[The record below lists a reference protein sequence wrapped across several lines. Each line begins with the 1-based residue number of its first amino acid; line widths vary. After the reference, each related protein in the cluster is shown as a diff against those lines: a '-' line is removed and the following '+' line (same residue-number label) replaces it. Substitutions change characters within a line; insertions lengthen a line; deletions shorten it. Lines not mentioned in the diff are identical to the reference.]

1 MSDLPKAYDPS
12 LVEEKWQSR
21 WIEEGCFKADPASE
35 KPAYSVVIP
44 PPNVTGVLHLGHVLN
59 NTIQD
64 ILVRRA
70 RQKGYEALW
79 LPGTDHAGIA
89 TQVRVEKDL
98 KQTTGRS
105 RHDLGREAFLE
116 KVWEWKEKHG
126 GIIINQLHKLGC
138 SCDWDRERFTMD
150 EEYTKAVGQVFIELF
165 KEGLI
170 YRGRRMVN
178 WCPVSLTALS
188 DEEVIMTEQKSK
200 LYTVLYKLE
209 DGSGALHV
217 ATTRPET
224 IMADVAVAVNP
235 KDPRYAHLI
244 GKNVMRPL
252 NPTPIPIIGDE
263 YVEIE
268 FGTGALKITPAHDK
282 ADFEIGRKFNL
293 EIIDILT
300 PDGHINCPEVPELHG
315 MDRFDA
321 RRKSV
326 EMLEA
331 SGLMVNVEDYDNK
344 VGFSER
350 ANVPIEPRL
359 SMQWFLKYPCV
370 KEAADAVAG
379 GDITFRPARWAKTY
393 AHWLENI
400 QDWCISRQLWWGHRI
415 PVWYRKDKAEE
426 LRNAPA
432 LDASALEQ
440 GFLYVGTEP
449 PQDPDNWIQDNDVM
463 DTWFS
468 SWLWP
473 FSTMDEETRAKFYP
487 TTDLVTGPDIIFFW
501 VARMIMAGYRF
512 QHDKPFSNVFFTSI
526 IRDKIGRKMSKSLG
540 NSPDPLDL
548 IANYG
553 ADGLRFGLMR
563 IAPTGTD
570 VRFDEN
576 QISEGRNFANKLYN
590 ATRFRL
596 MQGDAR
602 GETAPHYSSVHIS
615 IISKLKQL
623 HADVEKAL
631 ADYEFNALIQTL
643 YQFFWNEYCDR
654 FLEAVKGD
662 LKDGADPAAQAAT
675 LTTMDTVLRHYL
687 ALLHP
692 VMPHITEELWASLGF
707 AESNGMI
714 MAGYRFQH
722 DKPFSNVFFTS
733 IIRDK
738 IGRKMSKSLGNSPD
752 PLDLI
757 ANYGA
762 DGLRF
767 GLMRIAPTGT
777 DVRFDE
783 NQISEGRNF
792 ANKLYNATRF
802 RLMQGDARGETAPH
816 YSSVHI
822 SIISKLKQLHADVEK
837 ALADYEFNAL
847 IQTLYQFFWN
857 EYCDRFLEAVKG
869 DLKDGADPAAQAAT
883 LTTMDTVLRHYLAL
897 LHPVMPHITEELWA
911 SLGFAESNG
920 GLPLMRTPL
929 PSAENLLAGLD
940 ESRITLA
947 NTQAAALYETANKAR
962 NLKAEYD
969 LSNNKNVSFI
979 LKTPHDVP
987 QDILSR
993 LAILANAK
1001 SVIRDAA
1008 YSSPKGTPAALTPLG
1023 ELFLPLEGLID
1034 VEAEKERLGRELDK
1048 IAREIAKSA
1057 AKLGNAGFVERAPA
1071 EVVNQEKA
1079 RLADWEAKQ
1088 SQLKGMLDSLS

>member
-1 MSDLPKAYDPS
+1 MQIADKYSPQEIEQKWYDY
-12 LVEEKWQSR
+12 
-21 WIEEGCFKADPASE
+21 WIDNRLFHSE
-35 KPAYSVVIP
+35 PDGREPYTIVIP
-44 PPNVTGVLHLGHVLN
+44 PPNVTGMLHMGHMLN
-59 NTIQD
+59 NTLQD
-64 ILVRRA
+64 VLIRRA
-70 RQKGYEALW
+70 RMSGKNACW
-79 LPGTDHAGIA
+79 VPGMDHASIA
-89 TQVRVEKDL
+89 TEAKVVAMLHEKGIEKSSL
-98 KQTTGRS
+98 S
-105 RHDLGREAFLE
+105 REEFLE
-116 KVWEWKEKHG
+116 YAWEWKEKYG
-126 GIIINQLHKLGC
+126 GMILKQLRKLGA
-138 SCDWDRERFTMD
+138 SCDWERTCFTMD
-150 EEYTKAVGQVFIELF
+150 EPRTESVIKVFCDLYE
-165 KEGLI
+165 KGKI
-170 YRGRRMVN
+170 YRGVRMVN
-178 WCPVSLTALS
+178 WDPAAQTALS
-188 DEEVIMTEQKSK
+188 DEEVVFKESHGK
-200 LYTVLYKLE
+200 LYYLRYLVE
-209 DGSGALHV
+209 GSDKAVIV

-224 IMADVAVAVNP
+224 ILGDTALCVNP
-235 KDPRYAHLI
+235 NDPRYGWLPAGARVI
-244 GKNVMRPL
+244 VPL
-252 NPTPIPIIGDE
+252 VNRAIPVIRDE
-263 YVEIE
+263 YVDIE
-268 FGTGALKITPAHDK
+268 FGTGALKVTPAHDVNDYMLGEK
-282 ADFEIGRKFNL
+282 YNL
-293 EIIDILT
+293 EVIDIFND
-300 PDGHINCPEVPELHG
+300 DGTINDKVGLYVG
-315 MDRFDA
+315 MDRFDV
-321 RRKSV
+321 RRKI
-326 EMLEA
+326 EGDLAAAGLLEKT
-331 SGLMVNVEDYDNK
+331 EDYTNN
-344 VGFSER
+344 VGYSER
-350 ANVPIEPRL
+350 TGVAIEPKL
-359 SMQWFLKYPCV
+359 SMQWFLSMGQLAEPATKAVMEDAIRFVPEKY
-370 KEAADAVAG
+370 KN
-379 GDITFRPARWAKTY
+379 TY
-393 AHWLENI
+393 RHWMENI
-400 QDWCISRQLWWGHRI
+400 KDWCISRQLWWGQRI
-415 PVWYRKDKAEE
+415 PAWYLPQGGFVVAPTAGEALEKA
-426 LRNAPA
+426 RAKTG
-432 LDASALEQ
+432 DASLQ
-440 GFLYVGTEP
+440 PSDLR
-449 PQDPDNWIQDNDVM
+449 QDDDVL

-473 FSTMDEETRAKFYP
+473 ISVFDGIRNPGNREISYYYP
-487 TTDLVTGPDIIFFW
+487 TNDLVTGPDIIFFW

-615 IISKLKQL
+615 IISRLKQL

-631 ADYEFNALIQTL
+631 ADYEFNSLIQTL

-662 LKDGADPAAQAAT
+662 LKDGADPAA
-675 LTTMDTVLRHYL
+675 R
-687 ALLHP
+687 
-692 VMPHITEELWASLGF
+692 
-707 AESNGMI
+707 
-714 MAGYRFQH
+714 
-722 DKPFSNVFFTS
+722 
-733 IIRDK
+733 
-738 IGRKMSKSLGNSPD
+738 
-752 PLDLI
+752 
-757 ANYGA
+757 
-762 DGLRF
+762 
-767 GLMRIAPTGT
+767 
-777 DVRFDE
+777 
-783 NQISEGRNF
+783 
-792 ANKLYNATRF
+792 
-802 RLMQGDARGETAPH
+802 
-816 YSSVHI
+816 
-822 SIISKLKQLHADVEK
+822 
-837 ALADYEFNAL
+837 
-847 IQTLYQFFWN
+847 
-857 EYCDRFLEAVKG
+857 
-869 DLKDGADPAAQAAT
+869 AAT

-979 LKTPHDVP
+979 LKTPHNVP

-1001 SVIRDAA
+1001 SVIRDEA

>member
-1 MSDLPKAYDPS
+1 MDINKFTEKAREAVTQAQSIAVGMGHQDIDSEHLALALIRQEQGIVPRI
-12 LVEEKWQSR
+12 LEQMGVQTAALAVAVEEKLRKRPSVSGGGMDPNRISITQRLAKVLGDAENESR
-21 WIEEGCFKADPASE
+21 RMKDEYVSVDHLFAALAENAPGTPLGEVFKEYNISRASFGQAME
-35 KPAYSVVIP
+35 SLRGGAR
-44 PPNVTGVLHLGHVLN
+44 VTSPTPEDTVEALSKYAR
-59 NTIQD
+59 D
-64 ILVRRA
+64 LVEAA
-70 RQKGYEALW
+70 RQGKMDPVIGRDAEIRRVVRILSRRTKNNPVLIGEAGVGKTAIV
-79 LPGTDHAGIA
+79 P
-89 TQVRVEKDL
+89 V
-98 KQTTGRS
+98 
-105 RHDLGREAFLE
+105 LGRE
-116 KVWEWKEKHG
+116 
-126 GIIINQLHKLGC
+126 
-138 SCDWDRERFTMD
+138 
-150 EEYTKAVGQVFIELF
+150 
-165 KEGLI
+165 
-170 YRGRRMVN
+170 
-178 WCPVSLTALS
+178 
-188 DEEVIMTEQKSK
+188 
-200 LYTVLYKLE
+200 
-209 DGSGALHV
+209 
-217 ATTRPET
+217 
-224 IMADVAVAVNP
+224 
-235 KDPRYAHLI
+235 
-244 GKNVMRPL
+244 
-252 NPTPIPIIGDE
+252 IPIIADS
-263 YVEIE
+263 YVDRE
-268 FGTGALKITPAHDK
+268 FGTGALKVTPCHDHNDWALGKKHDLEFLQVIDEDGIMK
-282 ADFEIGRKFNL
+282 AESGLYAGLKKEDCRTKIVADIEAAGDLLAVEDLDNSVGHCYRCHTVVEPHVSTQWFVATTKMAPAARKA
-293 EIIDILT
+293 
-300 PDGHINCPEVPELHG
+300 VPELT
-315 MDRFDA
+315 RILPE
-321 RRKSV
+321 S
-326 EMLEA
+326 
-331 SGLMVNVEDYDNK
+331 
-344 VGFSER
+344 
-350 ANVPIEPRL
+350 
-359 SMQWFLKYPCV
+359 
-370 KEAADAVAG
+370 
-379 GDITFRPARWAKTY
+379 WAKTY
-393 AHWLENI
+393 YHWLDNI
-400 QDWCISRQLWWGHRI
+400 RDWCISRQIWWGHRI

-426 LRNAPA
+426 LKNAPS

-512 QHDKPFSNVFFTSI
+512 QHNKPFSNVFFTSI

-602 GETAPHYSSVHIS
+602 GGTAPHYSSVHIS
-615 IISKLKQL
+615 IISRLKQL

-662 LKDGADPAAQAAT
+662 LKDGADPAARAAT

-707 AESNGMI
+707 AEG
-714 MAGYRFQH
+714 
-722 DKPFSNVFFTS
+722 
-733 IIRDK
+733 
-738 IGRKMSKSLGNSPD
+738 
-752 PLDLI
+752 
-757 ANYGA
+757 
-762 DGLRF
+762 
-767 GLMRIAPTGT
+767 
-777 DVRFDE
+777 
-783 NQISEGRNF
+783 
-792 ANKLYNATRF
+792 
-802 RLMQGDARGETAPH
+802 
-816 YSSVHI
+816 
-822 SIISKLKQLHADVEK
+822 
-837 ALADYEFNAL
+837 
-847 IQTLYQFFWN
+847 
-857 EYCDRFLEAVKG
+857 
-869 DLKDGADPAAQAAT
+869 
-883 LTTMDTVLRHYLAL
+883 
-897 LHPVMPHITEELWA
+897 
-911 SLGFAESNG
+911 NG

-987 QDILSR
+987 QDLLSR

>member
-501 VARMIMAGYRF
+501 VARMIMAGYEYRGE
-512 QHDKPFSNVFFTSI
+512 KPFGNVYFTGI
-526 IRDKIGRKMSKSLG
+526 VRDKIGRKMSKQLG

-548 IANYG
+548 IAQFG
-553 ADGLRFGLMR
+553 ADGMR
-563 IAPTGTD
+563 VAMLLSSSAGND
-570 VRFDEN
+570 VMFDEALCE
-576 QISEGRNFANKLYN
+576 QGRNFGNKIWN
-590 ATRFRL
+590 AYRLVNGWTIDDTLAQSENNRLAIEWFR
-596 MQGDAR
+596 Q
-602 GETAPHYSSVHIS
+602 
-615 IISKLKQL
+615 
-623 HADVEKAL
+623 AL
-631 ADYEFNALIQTL
+631 AKTL
-643 YQFFWNEYCDR
+643 RQVESDFASYRISEAFMNLYKLFWDDFSGWYLEMIKPAYQCPIDR
-654 FLEAVKGD
+654 PTLEATCGFFDD
-662 LKDGADPAAQAAT
+662 L
-675 LTTMDTVLRHYL
+675 LR
-687 ALLHP
+687 LLHP
-692 VMPHITEELWASLGF
+692 FMPFVTEEIWQDLAPRKAG
-707 AESNGMI
+707 ESI
-714 MAGYRFQH
+714 MVQR
-722 DKPFSNVFFTS
+722 
-733 IIRDK
+733 
-738 IGRKMSKSLGNSPD
+738 
-752 PLDLI
+752 
-757 ANYGA
+757 
-762 DGLRF
+762 
-767 GLMRIAPTGT
+767 
-777 DVRFDE
+777 
-783 NQISEGRNF
+783 
-792 ANKLYNATRF
+792 
-802 RLMQGDARGETAPH
+802 
-816 YSSVHI
+816 
-822 SIISKLKQLHADVEK
+822 
-837 ALADYEFNAL
+837 
-847 IQTLYQFFWN
+847 
-857 EYCDRFLEAVKG
+857 
-869 DLKDGADPAAQAAT
+869 
-883 LTTMDTVLRHYLAL
+883 
-897 LHPVMPHITEELWA
+897 MPE
-911 SLGFAESNG
+911 
-920 GLPLMRTPL
+920 
-929 PSAENLLAGLD
+929 
-940 ESRITLA
+940 
-947 NTQAAALYETANKAR
+947 
-962 NLKAEYD
+962 
-969 LSNNKNVSFI
+969 
-979 LKTPHDVP
+979 
-987 QDILSR
+987 
-993 LAILANAK
+993 
-1001 SVIRDAA
+1001 
-1008 YSSPKGTPAALTPLG
+1008 
-1023 ELFLPLEGLID
+1023 
-1034 VEAEKERLGRELDK
+1034 
-1048 IAREIAKSA
+1048 AREIDEAL
-1057 AKLGNAGFVERAPA
+1057 LGRFELTKEVVTAVRNVRKQKNIPQKDPLTLRVIADENYPA
-1071 EVVNQEKA
+1071 EYAPVLQKMGNLSQIETTREKDPSAVGFLVKTTQYFVPMEGMIDIEAERKKLAGELEYLEGFLASVQKKLSNERFVSSAPEKVVANERTKQ
-1079 RLADWEAKQ
+1079 ADAEAKIAALRE
-1088 SQLKGMLDSLS
+1088 QLAALK

>member
-12 LVEEKWQSR
+12 LVEEKWQSL

-98 KQTTGRS
+98 RQTTCQT
-105 RHDLGREAFLE
+105 RHDVGREAFLK

-150 EEYTKAVGQVFIELF
+150 EEYTRAVGQVFIDLF

-235 KDPRYAHLI
+235 RDPRYAHLI

-252 NPTPIPIIGDE
+252 NSTPIPIIGDE

-282 ADFEIGRKFNL
+282 A
-293 EIIDILT
+293 
-300 PDGHINCPEVPELHG
+300 
-315 MDRFDA
+315 
-321 RRKSV
+321 
-326 EMLEA
+326 
-331 SGLMVNVEDYDNK
+331 
-344 VGFSER
+344 
-350 ANVPIEPRL
+350 
-359 SMQWFLKYPCV
+359 
-370 KEAADAVAG
+370 
-379 GDITFRPARWAKTY
+379 
-393 AHWLENI
+393 
-400 QDWCISRQLWWGHRI
+400 
-415 PVWYRKDKAEE
+415 EE

-432 LDASALEQ
+432 LDASALEN
-440 GFLYVGTEP
+440 GYIYVGTEP
-449 PQDPDNWIQDNDVM
+449 PADPENWTQDNDVM

-473 FSTMDEETRAKFYP
+473 FATMDDATRAKFYP

-512 QHDKPFSNVFFTSI
+512 QHEKPFSNVFFTSI

-548 IANYG
+548 IAHYG

-570 VRFDEN
+570 VRFDES
-576 QISEGRNFANKLYN
+576 QIGEGRNFANKLYN

-596 MQGDAR
+596 MQGHVGKEA
-602 GETAPHYSSVHIS
+602 APQYSSVHLA
-615 IISKLKQL
+615 IISKLRQL

-631 ADYEFNALIQTL
+631 ADYEFNALIQVL

-662 LKDGADPAAQAAT
+662 LRDGADASARAAT
-675 LTTMDTVLRHYL
+675 LTVMDTVLRHYL

-692 VMPHITEELWASLGF
+692 VMPHITEELWSSLGF
-707 AESNGMI
+707 A
-714 MAGYRFQH
+714 
-722 DKPFSNVFFTS
+722 
-733 IIRDK
+733 
-738 IGRKMSKSLGNSPD
+738 
-752 PLDLI
+752 
-757 ANYGA
+757 
-762 DGLRF
+762 DG
-767 GLMRIAPTGT
+767 
-777 DVRFDE
+777 
-783 NQISEGRNF
+783 
-792 ANKLYNATRF
+792 
-802 RLMQGDARGETAPH
+802 
-816 YSSVHI
+816 
-822 SIISKLKQLHADVEK
+822 
-837 ALADYEFNAL
+837 
-847 IQTLYQFFWN
+847 
-857 EYCDRFLEAVKG
+857 
-869 DLKDGADPAAQAAT
+869 
-883 LTTMDTVLRHYLAL
+883 
-897 LHPVMPHITEELWA
+897 
-911 SLGFAESNG
+911 NG
-920 GLPLMRTPL
+920 GLPLMLTPL
-929 PSAENLLAGLD
+929 PSPDGLLAGVD
-940 ESRITLA
+940 EERITLA
-947 NTQAAALYETANKAR
+947 CAQAAALYETANKAR

-969 LSNNKNVSFI
+969 LSKNKNVSFV
-979 LKTPHDVP
+979 LKTANDVP

-993 LAILANAK
+993 LSILANAK
-1001 SVIRDAA
+1001 SVTRDASYA
-1008 YSSPKGTPAALTPLG
+1008 APKGTPAALTPLG

-1034 VEAEKERLGRELDK
+1034 VEAERERLGRELDK
-1048 IAREIAKSA
+1048 ISKEIVKSS
-1057 AKLGNAGFVERAPA
+1057 AKLDNAGFVERAPA
-1071 EVVNQEKA
+1071 EVVAQEKE
-1079 RLADWEAKQ
+1079 RLADWKAKQ
-1088 SQLKGMLDSLS
+1088 AQLKAMLDSLS